1 MSNHVHLLAT
11 EQRTEALADTI
22 QAMGRR
28 YVSYFNFLHR
38 RTGTLWEGRY
48 RSTLIESERYLL
60 RCQRYI
66 EMNPVRAGL
75 VLRPEDFHWSSHRYH
90 VAGVA
95 DDLVTPHT
103 MFLSLGESEAV
114 RRRAYAALFEAQALD
129 DEIQSIRDAVN
140 KGWAMGSDEF
150 CRDLE
155 RLTGRATSPRPLGR
169 PRKTHDPWGGD
180 AIFTE

>member
-1 MSNHVHLLAT
+1 MTNHVHLLAT

-22 QAMGRR
+22 QSMGRR

-48 RSTLIESERYLL
+48 RSALIESERYLL
-60 RCQRYI
+60 TCQRYI
-66 EMNPVRAGL
+66 EMNPVRARI

-103 MFLSLGESEAV
+103 MFLSLGDSEAV
-114 RRRAYAALFEAQALD
+114 RRRAYAALFEAQGLD
-129 DEIQSIRDAVN
+129 EEIEAIRDAVN

-155 RLTGRATSPRPLGR
+155 RLIGRPASQRPLGR
-169 PRKTHDPWGGD
+169 PRKARSVGGSD
-180 AIFTE
+180 SIFTE